1 MRAYVEALRLRR
13 AASNTAEQ
21 YSNQRRRCRAGR
33 GRARRRRAGTSRR
46 CYGARAR
53 LPASRAARRATRD
66 TRARLGARLE
76 ARGRRGVGAP
86 RGRRRERRPET
97 LGRAWISRMR
107 GLRAACG
114 RCAARRIASG
124 ISRPRS
130 AAGGPR
136 PPPSRNVS
144 ILKRGRATACFRRS
158 RPRERGAGRPQRSIV
173 CGDAAPR
180 AHRDGDGATR
190 SAPRARPWPVRRPVR
205 RRGSEHG
212 QRAHTRARIRRTRI
226 PLPRARRLFP
236 G

>member
-21 YSNQRRRCRAGR
+21 YSNQRRRCRAGLR
-33 GRARRRRAGTSRR
+33 RARRRRAGTSRR

-53 LPASRAARRATRD
+53 LPASRAARHGRA
-66 TRARLGARLE
+66 AWGA
-76 ARGRRGVGAP
+76 AWGAGRRGVGAP

-97 LGRAWISRMR
+97 LGRAWISHMR

-190 SAPRARPWPVRRPVR
+190 GAPRARPWPVRRPVR

-212 QRAHTRARIRRTRI
+212 QRAHTRARRRTRI

>member
-21 YSNQRRRCRAGR
+21 YSNQRRRCRAGLR
-33 GRARRRRAGTSRR
+33 RARRRRAGTSRR

-53 LPASRAARRATRD
+53 LPASRAARHGRAAWGAAWGAGAARCRRAARPAAGTPARNPWARMD
-66 TRARLGARLE
+66 LAHARLACRVRAVRGAADCVRDFPT
-76 ARGRRGVGAP
+76 AI
-86 RGRRRERRPET
+86 GRRRP
-97 LGRAWISRMR
+97 
-107 GLRAACG
+107 AA
-114 RCAARRIASG
+114 
-124 ISRPRS
+124 
-130 AAGGPR
+130 
-136 PPPSRNVS
+136 PPSRNVS

-190 SAPRARPWPVRRPVR
+190 GAPRARPWPVRRPVR